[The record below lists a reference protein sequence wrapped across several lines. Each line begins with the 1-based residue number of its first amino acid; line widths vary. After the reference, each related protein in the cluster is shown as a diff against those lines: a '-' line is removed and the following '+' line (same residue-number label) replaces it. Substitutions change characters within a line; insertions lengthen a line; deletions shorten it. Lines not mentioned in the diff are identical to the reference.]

1 MRDTTDDGDGAGDV
15 WENIISMLIN
25 VNKSN
30 RKRITT
36 IIQTIIFNIFHFYT
50 YDADYNDILS
60 ETTPELEQYFRPA
73 RLLGPPAH
81 PPPVQAAR
89 AGLATFQTTPASFE

>member
-1 MRDTTDDGDGAGDV
+1 METHKTLIEIAVISGVVRDTTDDGDGAGDV

-60 ETTPELEQYFRPA
+60 ETT
-73 RLLGPPAH
+73 
-81 PPPVQAAR
+81 AA
-89 AGLATFQTTPASFE
+89 